1 MKTIIYR
8 TCMTMIVLACSSLCA
23 SSVIAADTSSAEKLG
38 WRLGVQAYTFREL
51 TFFET
56 VDKVHELGLKYIEMY
71 PGQKLKPGS
80 EVKTGS
86 DLSESDVAELQAKL
100 KAADV
105 KLVSYG
111 VADVPRDEPNAR
123 KQFEW
128 AKKMGIEVLVTE
140 RTPNTNVDK
149 MAQNYGIKVA
159 IHNHPSTWP
168 PERVL
173 SVTEKMSPM
182 VGACADVGHWKRA
195 GLDTAATLKK
205 VGSRVI
211 HIHFKD
217 LAPAGNDMED
227 VPWGTGQSDARG
239 MLAQLKSQNF
249 KGYLMIEYEHGSVDE
264 LMHNL
269 PKCIQFFNE
278 TTTELT
284 K

>member
-1 MKTIIYR
+1 
-8 TCMTMIVLACSSLCA
+8 MTMIVLACSRLCA

-128 AKKMGIEVLVTE
+128 AKTMGIEVLVTE

-149 MAQNYGIKVA
+149 MAQNYDIKVA

-205 VGSRVI
+205 VGRRVI

-217 LAPAGNDMED
+217 LAPAGSDMED

-249 KGYLMIEYEHGSVDE
+249 KGYIMIEYEHGTLLE
-264 LMHNL
+264 LMQNL
-269 PKCIQFFNE
+269 PQCIQFFNL
-278 TTTELT
+278 TSTELA